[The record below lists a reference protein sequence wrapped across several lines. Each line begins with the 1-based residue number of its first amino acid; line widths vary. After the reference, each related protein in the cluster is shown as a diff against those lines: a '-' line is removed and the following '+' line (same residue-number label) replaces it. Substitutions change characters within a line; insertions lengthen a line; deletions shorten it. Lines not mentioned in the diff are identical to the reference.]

1 MLDVHPPHEALHT
14 LKGFVIHIVAIV
26 IGLLIAVALEQSVE
40 FLHHRHQRLQLEEQ
54 MHEMFEDNT
63 QVIAADIERLTA
75 LHGYLADLA
84 TAIAARRH
92 GQPVPAAPSADDP
105 RGGIVI
111 QFPSLAPYEAAKE
124 NGTVALL
131 STQRIR
137 LYNRVALQR
146 ELLRNVYERWFEDLA
161 AVDAFRKRFDYSF
174 GSSVRGEI
182 DLAALS
188 PAELTEYQALIGT
201 VMSRVDWM
209 IKRLGIFAA
218 MGRAILDG
226 ARDDNDL
233 ARRALAS
240 PDADSNKERLPSASQ

>member
-1 MLDVHPPHEALHT
+1 
-14 LKGFVIHIVAIV
+14 
-26 IGLLIAVALEQSVE
+26 
-40 FLHHRHQRLQLEEQ
+40 LEEQ

>member
-1 MLDVHPPHEALHT
+1 
-14 LKGFVIHIVAIV
+14 
-26 IGLLIAVALEQSVE
+26 
-40 FLHHRHQRLQLEEQ
+40 
-54 MHEMFEDNT
+54 
-63 QVIAADIERLTA
+63 
-75 LHGYLADLA
+75 
-84 TAIAARRH
+84 
-92 GQPVPAAPSADDP
+92 
-105 RGGIVI
+105 
-111 QFPSLAPYEAAKE
+111 
-124 NGTVALL
+124 
-131 STQRIR
+131 
-137 LYNRVALQR
+137 
-146 ELLRNVYERWFEDLA
+146 
-161 AVDAFRKRFDYSF
+161 
-174 GSSVRGEI
+174 VRGEI